1 MQDGLAACRSL
12 AVGSLQGRVVVKP
25 EIRGLE
31 EDELDGQSLW
41 ADVRLWHG
49 RRACLVLSLGR
60 KTRTGTLNH

>member
-31 EDELDGQSLW
+31 EDELDGRS
-41 ADVRLWHG
+41 
-49 RRACLVLSLGR
+49 
-60 KTRTGTLNH
+60 